1 MENIRMFYA
10 RVSSKEQNEA
20 RQLEE
25 ARQLGIEER
34 LIFLDKASGAN
45 FEREQFKAMLAF
57 MRSGDEVYISSLD
70 RLGRNYRE
78 TAEAWDYITKTKKV
92 HIIVLDMP
100 VLDTRNANDLTG
112 ELIRDI
118 VFKLLCYVSERELD
132 NIRARQKAGIA
143 AAKARGAYKGRKQK
157 EVDKPLF
164 EKMCRE
170 IASGDRTARSA
181 YKKMGIAPATF
192 YRMRKEYETKTGR
205 WSESVPE

>member
-1 MENIRMFYA
+1 MENVRMFYA

-34 LIFLDKASGAN
+34 LIFLDKSSGAN
-45 FEREQFKAMLAF
+45 FDREQFKAMLAF

-100 VLDTRNANDLTG
+100 ILDTRNANDLTG

-205 WSESVPE
+205 WAESVPE

>member
-1 MENIRMFYA
+1 MENVRMYYA

-20 RQLEE
+20 RQMEE
-25 ARQLGIEER
+25 AHQIGIEDR

-45 FEREQFKAMLAF
+45 FDREQFKAMLAF

-70 RLGRNYRE
+70 RLGRNYKE
-78 TAEAWDYITKTKKV
+78 TAEAWDYITKTKKA
-92 HIIVLDMP
+92 HIVVLDMP
-100 VLDTRNANDLTG
+100 ILDTRNTNDLTG

-132 NIRARQKAGIA
+132 NLRARQRAGIA
-143 AAKARGAYKGRKQK
+143 AAKARGAYKGRKQI

-181 YKKMGIAPATF
+181 YRKMGIAPATF

-205 WSESVPE
+205 WADVVPE

>member
-1 MENIRMFYA
+1 MENVRMFYA

-20 RQLEE
+20 RQMEE
-25 ARQLGIEER
+25 AHQLGIEDR

-45 FEREQFKAMLAF
+45 FDREQFKAMLAF

-78 TAEAWDYITKTKKV
+78 TAEAWDYITKTKNA

-100 VLDTRNANDLTG
+100 ILDTRNTNDLTG
-112 ELIRDI
+112 ELVRDI

-132 NIRARQKAGIA
+132 NLRARQRAGIA

-181 YKKMGIAPATF
+181 YRKMGIAPATF

-205 WSESVPE
+205 WADVVLE

>member
-1 MENIRMFYA
+1 MENVRMFYA

-205 WSESVPE
+205 WAESVPE

>member
-45 FEREQFKAMLAF
+45 FDREQFKAMLAF

-100 VLDTRNANDLTG
+100 ILDTRNANDLTG

-132 NIRARQKAGIA
+132 NIRARQRAGIA

-205 WSESVPE
+205 WAESVPE

>member
-1 MENIRMFYA
+1 MENVRMFYA

-34 LIFLDKASGAN
+34 LIFLDKSSGAN

-100 VLDTRNANDLTG
+100 ILDTRNANDLTG

-157 EVDKPLF
+157 EVDKPLL

-205 WSESVPE
+205 WAESVPE

>member
-1 MENIRMFYA
+1 METVRMFYA

-34 LIFLDKASGAN
+34 LIFLDKSSGAN

-100 VLDTRNANDLTG
+100 ILDTRNANDLTG

-205 WSESVPE
+205 WAESVPE